1 MTKSLLEIAKENGA
15 FIVKDEV
22 GEDLVLPVENL
33 QATIDVVNAQN
44 KGTLECRFTYLI
56 DELKKLLGLDENYML
71 LSSAPIESKLISLLE
86 EKLNAANA
94 QESDPVGYVSSIPIS
109 NPAAIRKDK
118 NESLSIPV
126 FAAPQTLPPEW
137 AEYVGRLERALENYS
152 EKAISIK
159 RYLES
164 KPTQEKG
171 VFAVV
176 TELSLD
182 GGSKAQEAIS
192 RKPKDR

>member
-1 MTKSLLEIAKENGA
+1 MTKQLIDIAKEQGA
-15 FIVKDEV
+15 IVEYKYINKDIPKELKQLTFT
-22 GEDLVLPVENL
+22 EAQL
-33 QATIDVVNAQN
+33 QATINAYNAQN

-126 FAAPQTLPPEW
+126 FAAPKTLPPEW
-137 AEYVGRLERALENYS
+137 AEYVGRLEGALDVCKYDCNTGEV
-152 EKAISIK
+152 IGI
-159 RYLES
+159 
-164 KPTQEKG
+164 
-171 VFAVV
+171 
-176 TELSLD
+176 
-182 GGSKAQEAIS
+182 AQEAIS
-192 RKPKDR
+192 SKPKDR